1 VGVIEARALAPAQEA
16 TMDSSHT
23 DPRAMH
29 ASPRLRRIV
38 VAVLAVA
45 GASLA
50 TARVLARPAPA
61 APPGSMRAV
70 KTLSV
75 SGSFA
80 DRVASSGEDNGP
92 GCDESALAK
101 HP

>member
-1 VGVIEARALAPAQEA
+1 MIEARALARAQEA
-16 TMDSSHT
+16 TMDTCHT
-23 DPRAMH
+23 DPRATH

-45 GASLA
+45 GAGLA
-50 TARVLARPAPA
+50 TARVLARPAPDA
-61 APPGSMRAV
+61 APSSMRAV

-75 SGSFA
+75 SGSLA

-92 GCDESALAK
+92 GCDEAAMAK